1 MRVGLLRK
9 MRPKMGNESFNLV
22 ANALFSVNYC
32 LHVFG
37 NVWSNEEDNQ
47 RRFRSFSKKDCH
59 KIQVLQNRVLRMKL
73 NLNQWSNTP
82 CTELVKQSGDMSI
95 HQRITYFTLLQV
107 FKTTQS
113 NKPQYL
119 SKKLVLK
126 KPGGD
131 RIFPQRQVN
140 TISVNN
146 RLTVGRSGF
155 VFRGAKLWNQ
165 LPIDLRSSSNIKQFK
180 AGVKTWIRD
189 QIPVKPP

>member
-1 MRVGLLRK
+1 M
-9 MRPKMGNESFNLV
+9 
-22 ANALFSVNYC
+22 
-32 LHVFG
+32 
-37 NVWSNEEDNQ
+37 
-47 RRFRSFSKKDCH
+47 
-59 KIQVLQNRVLRMKL
+59 RMKL

-126 KPGGD
+126 KPGDD

-165 LPIDLRSSSNIKQFK
+165 LPIDLRSTTNIKQFK
-180 AGVKTWIRD
+180 SGVKTWIRD